1 MGGRAR
7 ATLRTRARRGIGPG
21 TRTTWPYRLQEVRI
35 VAGVTYDTG
44 ALIAG
49 DRNDRRMW
57 ALHVGFIAEEGA
69 PLVPA
74 PVVAEAWRGGSRQAS
89 LARMLAGCGIEEM
102 TADQARRVGELA
114 GRADHEDVVDVAV
127 VEGATRRHDDIIPTS
142 NESHIR
148 KIIKATGK
156 RMRIETV

>member
-1 MGGRAR
+1 
-7 ATLRTRARRGIGPG
+7 
-21 TRTTWPYRLQEVRI
+21 

-57 ALHVGFIAEEGA
+57 ALHVGFIAEEVA
-69 PLVPA
+69 PQVPA

-89 LARMLAGCGIEEM
+89 LARMLAGCQIEEM

-114 GRADHEDVVDVAV
+114 GRADHEDIVDIAV
-127 VEGATRRHDDIIPTS
+127 VEGAARREHGVILTS

-148 KIIKATGK
+148 KILKATGK
-156 RMRIETV
+156 RIRVESV

>member
-1 MGGRAR
+1 M
-7 ATLRTRARRGIGPG
+7 
-21 TRTTWPYRLQEVRI
+21 
-35 VAGVTYDTG
+35 AGVTYDTG

-57 ALHVGFIAEEGA
+57 ALHVGFIAEEVA

-89 LARMLAGCGIEEM
+89 LARMLAGCQIEEM

-114 GRADHEDVVDVAV
+114 GRADHEDIVDVAV
-127 VEGATRRHDDIIPTS
+127 VEGAARREDGVILTS
-142 NESHIR
+142 NESHIH

-156 RMRIETV
+156 RIRIESV

>member
-1 MGGRAR
+1 
-7 ATLRTRARRGIGPG
+7 
-21 TRTTWPYRLQEVRI
+21 

-57 ALHVGFIAEEGA
+57 ALHVGFIAEEVA
-69 PLVPA
+69 PMVPS

-89 LARMLAGCGIEEM
+89 LARMLAGCQIEEM

-114 GRADHEDVVDVAV
+114 GRADHEDIVDVAV
-127 VEGATRRHDDIIPTS
+127 VEGAARREDGVILTS

-156 RMRIETV
+156 RIRIESV

>member
-1 MGGRAR
+1 
-7 ATLRTRARRGIGPG
+7 
-21 TRTTWPYRLQEVRI
+21 

-57 ALHVGFIAEEGA
+57 ALHVGFIAEEVA

-89 LARMLAGCGIEEM
+89 LARMLAGCQIEEM

-114 GRADHEDVVDVAV
+114 GRAVHDDIVDVAV
-127 VEGATRRHDDIIPTS
+127 VEGAARREDEVILTS

-156 RMRIETV
+156 RIRIESV

>member
-1 MGGRAR
+1 
-7 ATLRTRARRGIGPG
+7 
-21 TRTTWPYRLQEVRI
+21 

-49 DRNDRRMW
+49 DRNDRRIW
-57 ALHVGFIAEEGA
+57 ALHVGFIAEEV
-69 PLVPA
+69 VPTVAA
-74 PVVAEAWRGGSRQAS
+74 PVVAEAWTGGSRRAS
-89 LARMLAGCGIEEM
+89 LARMLAGCDIEGM

-127 VEGATRRHDDIIPTS
+127 VEGAARREDDVIITS

-156 RMRIETV
+156 RIRIETV